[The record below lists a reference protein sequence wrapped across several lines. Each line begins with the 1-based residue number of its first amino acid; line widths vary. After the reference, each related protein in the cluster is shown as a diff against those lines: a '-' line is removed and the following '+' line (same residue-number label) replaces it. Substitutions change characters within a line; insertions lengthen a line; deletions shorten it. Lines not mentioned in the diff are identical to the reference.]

1 MATRTADPALHF
13 PSLPSS
19 PEGSERLVES
29 DPHAPNPATHGALRG
44 LAFALIFEFLVG
56 FTAYAGWVLLRH
68 LR

>member
-1 MATRTADPALHF
+1 MTTRSADPTLHF

-19 PEGSERLVES
+19 SARSERLVES

-56 FTAYAGWVLLRH
+56 FTAYAGWELLRH